1 MPAEDSESAR
11 FFGDS
16 FADATI
22 AFPFTAVFIKP
33 PPDATILGFLC
44 LTDYVNTDGKKSKL
58 GLLYDIYARRLM
70 REIDPKK
77 IPQHIGII
85 LDGNRRWARAEGAP
99 DMRGHQ
105 RGALKIQEVLG
116 WCEPW
121 PVKVVTLWMLS
132 IDNLERSAEELGPLQ
147 KTIGKTVERLRE
159 SGRYRL
165 RVLGDTSLVDPALAE
180 VLARVDGTGPE
191 GAMVVNIAVA
201 YGGRQEILEAVR
213 GYLRECEKSGQTL
226 GDVENNLTLEDI
238 GAHLYTRGQP
248 DPDLVIRT
256 SGEQRLSGFLLWQSA
271 NSEFYFCETYWPSF
285 RHIDF
290 LRALRDY
297 ASRERRLGK

>member
-1 MPAEDSESAR
+1 MSEQA
-11 FFGDS
+11 
-16 FADATI
+16 A
-22 AFPFTAVFIKP
+22 
-33 PPDATILGFLC
+33 
-44 LTDYVNTDGKKSKL
+44 KSKP
-58 GLLYDIYARRLM
+58 GLLYDIYARRLSH
-70 REIDPKK
+70 EINPNT

-99 DMRGHQ
+99 ASRGHQ
-105 RGALKIQEVLG
+105 RGALKIIEVLR
-116 WCEPW
+116 WCEDW

-132 IDNLERSAEELGPLQ
+132 IDNLGRQASELAPLQ
-147 KTIGKTVERLRE
+147 DTIGKTVVELQR

-165 RVLGDTSLVDPALAE
+165 RVLGDISLIDAKLRDILQA
-180 VLARVDGTGPE
+180 ADGTGPE
-191 GAMVVNIAVA
+191 GAIVVNIAVA
-201 YGGRQEILEAVR
+201 YGGRQEIVQAVR
-213 GYLRECEKSGQTL
+213 EHLDEQAHAGKSL
-226 GDVENNLTLEDI
+226 AEVAKEITLEDI
-238 GAHLYTRGQP
+238 GEHLYTKGQP

-297 ASRERRLGK
+297 GSRERRLGK